1 MFVDHISDISVN
13 VVVSEPLVKHN
24 KVKNHR
30 EKYQHERDSN
40 PKTLLTSFA
49 LFFGHLVCLL
59 YVNKKFKN
67 GLRF

>member
-1 MFVDHISDISVN
+1 MFFDHIYDISVN
-13 VVVSEPLVKHN
+13 VIVTEPLVKHN

-40 PKTLLTSFA
+40 PKTSLTSFA
-49 LFFGHLVCLL
+49 LFFGHLVYLL